1 MIIAFAGKGGVGK
14 STISSQLIRN
24 LAKKDLVLAVDADPN
39 SNLGEKLGLETYG
52 TIGGIRNE
60 LVADPDKVP
69 ASVSKQ
75 EYISNRVMQT
85 LSEGDNIDLLIMGR
99 PEGEGCY
106 CFVND
111 VLRSCFA
118 EIVLLQTQLQK
129 LESAYRWMVVDNEAG
144 MEHLSRK
151 VLPRADVLVF
161 VSDPTMTGVRTAA
174 RLSTLADEV
183 GVSVDR
189 KILVINNIP
198 NQNYAPLVEEA
209 NRLGLKEVVTI
220 FHDDHVTDSAMQ
232 GEELN
237 VPDDSEFARSV
248 AGLAR
253 MIIG

>member
-39 SNLGEKLGLETYG
+39 SNLGDKLGLETYG

-60 LVADPDKVP
+60 LVANPDLVP
-69 ASVSKQ
+69 PSVSKQ
-75 EYISNRVMQT
+75 EYISNKVLQT
-85 LSEGDNIDLLIMGR
+85 LSEGDNVDLLIMGR

-106 CFVND
+106 CFIND
-111 VLRSCFA
+111 VLKHCFA
-118 EIVLLQTQLQK
+118 DIVPRYK
-129 LESAYRWMVVDNEAG
+129 YAVVDNEAG

-161 VSDPTMTGVRTAA
+161 VSDPTITGVRTAA

-183 GVSVDR
+183 GVTVDR

-198 NQNYAPLVEEA
+198 SRNYAPLVEEA
-209 NRLGLKEVVTI
+209 ERLGLKEVVTI

-232 GEELN
+232 GEYLD
-237 VPDDSEFARSV
+237 VPDDSAFAKSV
-248 AGLAR
+248 AELAR
-253 MIIG
+253 MITG

>member
-118 EIVLLQTQLQK
+118 EIVPRYK
-129 LESAYRWMVVDNEAG
+129 YAVVDNEAG

-253 MIIG
+253 MIIV

>member
-1 MIIAFAGKGGVGK
+1 MIIAMAGKGGVGK
-14 STISSQLIRN
+14 STISAQLIKV
-24 LAKKDLVLAVDADPN
+24 LSKKGLVLAVDADPN
-39 SNLGEKLGLETYG
+39 SNLGEKLGMETYG

-60 LVADPDKVP
+60 LVADPSKVP

-75 EYISNRVMQT
+75 EYISNKVMQT

-111 VLRSCFA
+111 VLRNCFSELVPRYKYA
-118 EIVLLQTQLQK
+118 
-129 LESAYRWMVVDNEAG
+129 VVDNEAG

-161 VSDPTMTGVRTAA
+161 VSDP
-174 RLSTLADEV
+174 RLSVLADEV

-220 FHDDHVTDSAMQ
+220 FRDEHVIDCAMK
-232 GEELN
+232 GELLD
-237 VPDDSEFARSV
+237 VPDDSDFAKSV
-248 AGLAR
+248 ADLAKL
-253 MIIG
+253 ITG

>member
-118 EIVLLQTQLQK
+118 EIVPRYK
-129 LESAYRWMVVDNEAG
+129 YAVVDNEAG

-209 NRLGLKEVVTI
+209 NRLGLKEAVTI

>member
-118 EIVLLQTQLQK
+118 EIVPRYK
-129 LESAYRWMVVDNEAG
+129 YAVVDNEAG